1 MSKKN
6 CNFARQEGSSALCCM
21 SFLSVMEIEKLIS
34 HKYPGREVLY
44 LVDKALGVQLPDML
58 VLTVSESIKTLA
70 TVQTIWDWLL
80 DHHATRR
87 TLLVCVG
94 GGVITDLGGF
104 AAATYRRGIDYI
116 NVPTTLL
123 AMVDAAVGG
132 KTGFD
137 YRGLK
142 NSIGVIREPLETI
155 ILPEWLQT
163 LPDKD
168 VLSGYAELIKTALL
182 DNNVMDLTALL
193 KDDLRNW
200 EPYITQAVEVKKRIV
215 AEDPTEQGL
224 RKVLNLGHTIGHAL
238 EELTIHQFT
247 DSSIHHLPHG
257 FAVMYGLVA
266 ELYLSVVLLG
276 LDKQVLQQITH
287 VMMENY
293 GRPVCSCKDYD
304 RLIELMHD
312 DKKNEQEGQIN
323 FTLLRAVGE
332 PVINQVVEES
342 LIREALEYLF
352 TL

>member
-1 MSKKN
+1 
-6 CNFARQEGSSALCCM
+6 
-21 SFLSVMEIEKLIS
+21 MEIEKVIS
-34 HKYPGREVLY
+34 HKYPHREVMY
-44 LVDKALGVQLPDML
+44 LVDKALNLHLPNML
-58 VLTVSESIKTLA
+58 ELSVSESMKTLA

-80 DHHATRR
+80 EHHVTRQ
-87 TLLVCVG
+87 TVLVCIG

-116 NVPTTLL
+116 NIPTTLL
-123 AMVDAAVGG
+123 AMVDASIGG

-163 LPDKD
+163 LSTKEL
-168 VLSGYAELIKTALL
+168 LSGYAELIKTALL
-182 DNNVMDLTALL
+182 NKDMIDLTALL
-193 KDDLRNW
+193 KDELVNLD
-200 EPYITQAVEVKKRIV
+200 PYITQAVEVKKRIV
-215 AEDPTEQGL
+215 AQDPTEQGL

-238 EELTIHQFT
+238 EELSFHQ
-247 DSSIHHLPHG
+247 SISPSIAASAAHHSVNSPLPHG

-266 ELYLSVVLLG
+266 ELYLSVVLLE
-276 LDKQVLQQITH
+276 LDKHVLQQITH
-287 VMMENY
+287 IMMENY

-312 DKKNEQEGQIN
+312 DKKNEQDGQIN

-332 PVINQVVEES
+332 PVINQVVEEP

>member
-6 CNFARQEGSSALCCM
+6 CNFARQEGSSALRCM

-44 LVDKALGVQLPDML
+44 LVDKALGIQLPDML
-58 VLTVSESIKTLA
+58 ALTVSESIKTLA

-215 AEDPTEQGL
+215 AADPTEQGL

-247 DSSIHHLPHG
+247 DSSIHPINHG

-304 RLIELMHD
+304 RLIELMRD

-323 FTLLRAVGE
+323 FTLLRAVGQ
-332 PVINQVVEES
+332 PVINQVVEEKM
-342 LIREALEYLF
+342 IREALEYLF

>member
-1 MSKKN
+1 
-6 CNFARQEGSSALCCM
+6 
-21 SFLSVMEIEKLIS
+21 MEIEKLIS

-44 LVDKALGVQLPDML
+44 LVDKALGIQLPDML
-58 VLTVSESIKTLA
+58 ALTVSESIKTLA

-163 LPDKD
+163 LPSKEL
-168 VLSGYAELIKTALL
+168 LSGYAELIKTALL

-238 EELTIHQFT
+238 EEL
-247 DSSIHHLPHG
+247 
-257 FAVMYGLVA
+257 
-266 ELYLSVVLLG
+266 
-276 LDKQVLQQITH
+276 
-287 VMMENY
+287 
-293 GRPVCSCKDYD
+293 
-304 RLIELMHD
+304 
-312 DKKNEQEGQIN
+312 
-323 FTLLRAVGE
+323 
-332 PVINQVVEES
+332 
-342 LIREALEYLF
+342 
-352 TL
+352 

>member
-6 CNFARQEGSSALCCM
+6 CNFARQEGSSALCRM

-58 VLTVSESIKTLA
+58 ALTVSESMKTLA

-238 EELTIHQFT
+238 EEL
-247 DSSIHHLPHG
+247 SIHHSLNSSFPHG

-293 GRPVCSCKDYD
+293 GRPICSCKDYD
-304 RLIELMHD
+304 RLIELMRD

-323 FTLLRAVGE
+323 FTLLRAVGQ
-332 PVINQVVEES
+332 PVINQVVEEKM
-342 LIREALEYLF
+342 IREALEYLF